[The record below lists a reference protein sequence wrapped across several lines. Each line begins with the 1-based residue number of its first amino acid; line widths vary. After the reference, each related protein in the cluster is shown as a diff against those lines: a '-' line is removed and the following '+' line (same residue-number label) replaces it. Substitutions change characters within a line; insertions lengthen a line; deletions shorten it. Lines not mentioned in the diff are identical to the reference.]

1 MPQDTIHSALSSKY
15 TTQQVHNTASTQNS
29 KYTTQQ
35 VHKTASGMQ
44 EAGIPHTIQSV
55 EELFNLVD
63 IDGSGIMEWSE
74 FETFVA
80 NEIQEG
86 RDFMEGEFVL
96 PSGAG
101 IQFSAMVDVLR
112 RKSRVQAVMKV
123 RASCHS
129 MMLLGANHTAF
140 QFIAAVMKV
149 YARGNGMVLLKG
161 KHTLFQQCSSVL
173 VTWSHAM
180 SVLTTTSHA

>member
-1 MPQDTIHSALSSKY
+1 MANRRHQDPNQL
-15 TTQQVHNTASTQNS
+15 QAS
-29 KYTTQQ
+29 
-35 VHKTASGMQ
+35 
-44 EAGIPHTIQSV
+44 GIPHTTQTV

-101 IQFSAMVDVLR
+101 IQFAAMVDVLR
-112 RKSRVQAVMKV
+112 RKSRLAAVMKV
-123 RASCHS
+123 RH
-129 MMLLGANHTAF
+129 
-140 QFIAAVMKV
+140 
-149 YARGNGMVLLKG
+149 
-161 KHTLFQQCSSVL
+161 QC
-173 VTWSHAM
+173 
-180 SVLTTTSHA
+180 

>member
-1 MPQDTIHSALSSKY
+1 MCQALHNAISQSWCLLACCSSINYHHSPNHL
-15 TTQQVHNTASTQNS
+15 QAS
-29 KYTTQQ
+29 
-35 VHKTASGMQ
+35 
-44 EAGIPHTIQSV
+44 GIPHTTQTV

-101 IQFSAMVDVLR
+101 IQFAAMVDVLR
-112 RKSRVQAVMKV
+112 RKSRLAAVMKV
-123 RASCHS
+123 RH
-129 MMLLGANHTAF
+129 
-140 QFIAAVMKV
+140 
-149 YARGNGMVLLKG
+149 
-161 KHTLFQQCSSVL
+161 QC
-173 VTWSHAM
+173 
-180 SVLTTTSHA
+180 